1 MVEVGGKVKD
11 IRVGDR
17 VAALGLGAMAHYVSI
32 PKASL
37 GATVFKL
44 PEGLSYEEAATIEPL
59 ATSFH
64 ACSLAGT
71 AQEEHV
77 VVFGAG
83 IIGLGIVQCL
93 VAQSKRP
100 SRLKKALDMGATHA
114 IHAGEERAR
123 EKIVSLCGTRPSILF
138 PGTAWPDVA
147 VTFDAVGHQ
156 AGTEG
161 KSVLDQAIE
170 VVREGGSVVEVGIFE
185 CPVTMDF
192 NVPVSKQVRIQG
204 SFAYT
209 PQELSKCIDLAAAG
223 VLARKSL
230 VTHEFPLERAEE
242 AFDTQARSD
251 ASVKVLL
258 KP

>member
-1 MVEVGGKVKD
+1 VVEVGGKVKD

-100 SRLKKALDMGATHA
+100 STHA